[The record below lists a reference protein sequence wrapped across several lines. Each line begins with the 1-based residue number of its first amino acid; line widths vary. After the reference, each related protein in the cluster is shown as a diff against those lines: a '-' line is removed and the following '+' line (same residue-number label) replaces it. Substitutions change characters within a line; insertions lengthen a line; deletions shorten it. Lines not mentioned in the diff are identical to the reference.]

1 MVSKQTTQLW
11 TLADDKRGFE
21 RMRNLFNGKLKSVL
35 GDEIISSA
43 LRAKMAIELQDET
56 FVYALHDPCDIR
68 KPYSDKLDNLGLVR
82 DLDGKLVSGYSTF
95 NTVCLSSDW
104 KKLQLSDITV
114 FSNGDKKHFV
124 LQKELNALN
133 KKQERARENETTA
146 ELTEREK
153 TIIEL
158 LEAEELVNLRQVTHS
173 QMQKVSEELKGTNE
187 NVQVCHVID
196 RQFDGMPNF
205 EFIDEEL
212 RDFFVIRMQISR
224 NSNEE
229 TENEDGKKVS
239 IKLKDISMP
248 HKHSE
253 VLDKIRLNNKVY
265 QQAKRIIEWGTLMLE
280 GKTYHVVRITL
291 LTRKGKE
298 IFLHPML
305 LITNFS
311 INKYREALEIY
322 RIYMKRVK
330 IEDVFKFVKNALGWE
345 EFQVRDWESIKNII
359 ALAFFIGGYFYE
371 IEPELANNP
380 VIEWLCQLGGGKG
393 KITRHYFLEG
403 LKNLLI
409 HQQVE
414 RFREKTRLRPEDWDS
429 VMEFAL

>member
-11 TLADDKRGFE
+11 TLADDKREFE

-35 GDEIISSA
+35 DDEIISSA
-43 LRAKMAIELQDET
+43 LRAEMAIELKDEP

-146 ELTEREK
+146 GLTEREK

-173 QMQKVSEELKGTNE
+173 QMQKVSEELKVTNE

-239 IKLKDISMP
+239 IKLKDVSMP

-330 IEDVFKFVKNALGWE
+330 IEGAFKFVKNALGWE